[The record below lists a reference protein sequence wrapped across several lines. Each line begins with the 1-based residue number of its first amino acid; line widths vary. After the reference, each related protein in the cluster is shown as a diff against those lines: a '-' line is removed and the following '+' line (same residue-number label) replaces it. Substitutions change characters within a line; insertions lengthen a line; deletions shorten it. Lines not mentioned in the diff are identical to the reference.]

1 MLAQGRIVVDGEVAH
16 DIQQI
21 IHQFSRVSVDGEIL
35 QDNQPCYIMLN
46 KPAGVVSATKDK
58 QHKTV
63 IDLIGSTNGVD
74 RDSLHIAGRLDF
86 NSTGLLLLTND
97 GRWSRNLSL
106 PENNVTKS
114 YRVELEE
121 PVTEKY
127 IEAFAQGFYFE
138 YEDITTQPA
147 ELRIVSERVAEVDIT
162 DGRYHQIKRMF
173 GRFQNKVLVLHRYAV
188 GTLQLDPALEPG
200 EYRELSSNEMTT
212 ISETISINTT

>member
-1 MLAQGRIVVDGEVAH
+1 MLAQGRVIVDGEVAR

-21 IHQFSRVSVDGEIL
+21 IHQFSRVSVDGVIL

-63 IDLIGSTNGVD
+63 IDLIDPANGVE
-74 RDSLHIAGRLDF
+74 REFLHIAGRLDF

-97 GRWSRNLSL
+97 GRWSKNLSL
-106 PENNVTKS
+106 PENNVKKS
-114 YRVELEE
+114 YRVELEN
-121 PVTEKY
+121 PITENY

-138 YEDITTQPA
+138 YEDITTRPA
-147 ELRIVSERVAEVDIT
+147 ELRIVSERVVEVDIT

-173 GRFQNKVLVLHRYAV
+173 GRFQNKVLALHRYAV
-188 GTLQLDPALEPG
+188 GNLQLDPALEPG
-200 EYRELSSNEMTT
+200 EYRELGSDEITT
-212 ISETISINTT
+212 ISDTISINTT